1 MDVYQFS
8 SSWTPTGITGSMLCS
23 FQHVSAIFLTF
34 PTNAFEITVLKNPC
48 VEALQLTFMGRN
60 FPERAMITIGDGH
73 FTVLQTLET
82 DLEFLP
88 RSDEF
93 LRSMTMPRSDGNIL
107 LKPLADATS
116 CLIGIKLER
125 WSSDPAHDGIDSAG
139 ANINVRLVAH
149 PMFPDT
155 GTRHSDPYLNAK
167 LPSALN
173 LPPPVFYF
181 LSDTSMMFR
190 ITDRGSECIVV
201 KHNMGEVLEQFAS
214 GAPVA

>member
-1 MDVYQFS
+1 
-8 SSWTPTGITGSMLCS
+8 MLCS
-23 FQHVSAIFLTF
+23 FSHVSAIFLAF
-34 PTNAFEITVLKNPC
+34 PTNSAELTVLKNPC
-48 VEALQLTFMGRN
+48 VQDLQLTFMGRN
-60 FPERAMITIGDGH
+60 FPERAMQTVGDGH
-73 FTVLQTLET
+73 FVIQQTLET

-93 LRSMTMPRSDGNIL
+93 LRSITVPRSDGLTL

-116 CLIGIKLER
+116 CLIGVKLER

-149 PMFPDT
+149 PIYPDV
-155 GTRHSDPYLNAK
+155 GDHHVDPYLNAK
-167 LPSALN
+167 LEN
-173 LPPPVFYF
+173 ENQLPPPVFYF

-190 ITDRGSECIVV
+190 ITDIGSECIVS
-201 KHNMGEVLEQFAS
+201 KHNMDKVLEQFAS